1 VKPPSVPVPPL
12 RFTVKASAAA
22 GVLVVMP
29 TEEHALTERELR
41 QLIYDLNDALLVA
54 YPSRI
59 LCPVRETE
67 NHRACT
73 GCKGTG
79 YLP

>member
-1 VKPPSVPVPPL
+1 
-12 RFTVKASAAA
+12 VKAQPGTAVVTTDAA
-22 GVLVVMP
+22 
-29 TEEHALTERELR
+29 EHVLTERELR
-41 QLIYDLNDALLVA
+41 SLIYDLNDALLVA

-67 NHRACT
+67 NHRACIA
-73 GCKGTG
+73 CKGTG